1 MSYKIQWDASGEHK
15 YETGVDHAV
24 LYPIDENGDYSN
36 GYAWNGISSVNESPS
51 GAEATPVWADN
62 IKYLN
67 LYSAEEFGATIEA
80 YTYPDEFAEC
90 DGSAESAPGV
100 YIGQQSR
107 KTFGLAYRS
116 RIGNDTMGDEYGEKI
131 HLIYGAKASPSQ
143 RSYSTVNDSPEAATM
158 SWELTTTPIAV
169 SGMKPTSLITIDST
183 KTDAAKFEQLKQ
195 ILYGTPAHDTIP
207 AVYKVTEDS
216 TYNSLVTYYTRSG
229 AGTNESPYVYTEA
242 TGIDA
247 FAAGTTYYEKVSDTV
262 DPAAAVD
269 PRLPLPDE
277 VISILA

>member
-1 MSYKIQWDASGEHK
+1 MYKIQWDASGEHK

-183 KTDAAKFEQLKQ
+183 KTDAAKFERLKQ